1 MFRPG
6 CIQKNVL
13 KYVWVAIRTVFCYTV
28 IKNDHLVEGISEMD
42 EQSKGFR
49 SAWFGG
55 FRREDVMQYIEQTDN
70 QYYTE
75 TEELRRQLTEA
86 QSALGELREQ
96 NTALTEKNA
105 ELLERLGEMTLD
117 TDKIRAQPDE
127 IEKGFSLQTT
137 EIEAQNTRAEEL
149 AAENDRLTA
158 ENAKLAAKC
167 GQYDASKDKIAEMEL
182 SAYRR
187 AKQLEEDARTELQ
200 KLRRQSS
207 DMIDQVRRQLD
218 ATKENYRT
226 VLARSQQESAEMA
239 KKASEVLGEIDRISA
254 TLGRNEADKSRG
266 GLRDVLNNLRPKTEE

>member
-1 MFRPG
+1 
-6 CIQKNVL
+6 
-13 KYVWVAIRTVFCYTV
+13 
-28 IKNDHLVEGISEMD
+28 MD

-55 FRREDVMQYIEQTDN
+55 FKREDVMQYIEQTDSK
-70 QYYTE
+70 YYAE

-96 NTALTEKNA
+96 NETLTEKNA

-117 TDKIRAQPDE
+117 TDKIRAQLDE

-137 EIEAQNTRAEEL
+137 EIEAQNSRAQEL

-158 ENAKLAAKC
+158 ENARLAAKC

-187 AKQLEEDARTELQ
+187 AKQIEEDAKTELQ
-200 KLRRQSS
+200 KLRRQSAE
-207 DMIDQVRRQLD
+207 MIEQVKRQLD

-239 KKASEVLGEIDRISA
+239 RKAGEVLGEIDRITA
-254 TLGRNEADKSRG
+254 ALGKGEADRAKS
-266 GLRDVLNNLRPKTEE
+266 GLRNVLNNLRPKTEE